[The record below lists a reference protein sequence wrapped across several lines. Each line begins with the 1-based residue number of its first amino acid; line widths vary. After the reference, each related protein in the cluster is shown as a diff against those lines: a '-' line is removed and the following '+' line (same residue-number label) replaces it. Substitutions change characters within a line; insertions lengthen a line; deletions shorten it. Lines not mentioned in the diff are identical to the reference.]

1 MEIDMER
8 SLEKV
13 KAASRIIMN
22 ATASQKNDVLMN
34 IVMLL
39 KEHREQI
46 YTKNIK
52 DAEYAKSSGLQTAM
66 IDRLTLNDKR
76 FESMLNGVLDIVNQ
90 NDPVGSID
98 EGFKRPNDL
107 IIYKTRVP
115 IGVIGIIYESRPNVT
130 IDAAALCIKSGNA
143 SILKGGKESANTN
156 RILSNI
162 TREAL
167 MNAGLDKNA
176 VLLFEDPERLYITK
190 LLKAKNYIDLII
202 PRGGEGLINFVTEN
216 SLIPIVKH
224 DKGLCHTYID
234 VDADIDKAI
243 SIAYNA
249 KVNRPGVCNAM
260 ETLLINVNIAGKV
273 LPKLTSLYNK
283 AGVEIRGC
291 ELTCKYAHVIQADE
305 KDWDTEYL
313 DLIISI
319 KIVSSLD
326 EAMDHIYK
334 HGSGHSEAI
343 ITDNYTT
350 AQRFVQYIDAAAV
363 YVNASTRFTDGAEFG
378 LGAEIGISTQKL
390 HCRGPMG
397 LKDLTTTKYIVYG
410 SGQTRE

>member
-1 MEIDMER
+1 MEK

-52 DAEYAKSSGLQTAM
+52 DVEYAKSSGLQTAM
-66 IDRLTLNDKR
+66 IDRLTLDDKR
-76 FESMLNGVLDIVNQ
+76 FESMLNGVLNIVNQ

-273 LPKLTSLYNK
+273 LPKLASLYNK

-319 KIVSSLD
+319 KIVSSLED
-326 EAMDHIYK
+326 AMDHIYK

>member
-1 MEIDMER
+1 MEK

-22 ATASQKNDVLMN
+22 ATESQKNDVLMN
-34 IVMLL
+34 IVTLL

-52 DAEYAKSSGLQTAM
+52 DVEYAKSSGLQTTM
-66 IDRLTLNDKR
+66 IDRLTLDDKR
-76 FESMLNGVLDIVNQ
+76 FESMLKGVLDIVNQ

-190 LLKAKNYIDLII
+190 LLKAKDYIDLII

-273 LPKLTSLYNK
+273 LPRLTSLYNK

-326 EAMDHIYK
+326 DAMDHIYK

-350 AQRFVQYIDAAAV
+350 AQRFLQYIDAAAV

-410 SGQTRE
+410 SGQIRE

>member
-1 MEIDMER
+1 MEK

-22 ATASQKNDVLMN
+22 ATESQKNDVLMN
-34 IVMLL
+34 IVTLL

-52 DAEYAKSSGLQTAM
+52 DVEYAKSSGLQTAM
-66 IDRLTLNDKR
+66 IDRLTLDDKR

-190 LLKAKNYIDLII
+190 LLKAKDYIDLII

-273 LPKLTSLYNK
+273 LPRLTSLYNK

-326 EAMDHIYK
+326 DAMDHIYK

-350 AQRFVQYIDAAAV
+350 AQRFLQYIDAAAV

-410 SGQTRE
+410 SGQIRE